1 MTTGNENQIIQILQN
16 AGFHNVQIKSGT
28 LYMEDPGCIIRNFE
42 TFMEYAWIVIVTIT
56 GLMLFA
62 WAISMLRGAKNNIIS
77 NLKNL
82 ILIFMVLSVVP
93 PVLNLIYG
101 GDIFSTTCRQV
112 SISMSRVNE
121 LMNIRKQKIADEQIE
136 IIDIFDS
143 GQIINQN
150 D

>member
-28 LYMEDPGCIIRNFE
+28 LYMEDPGCVIRNFE
-42 TFMEYAWIVIVTIT
+42 TFMEYAWVVIVAIT

-62 WAISMLRGAKNNIIS
+62 WAVSMLRGAKNDIFS

-82 ILIFMVLSVVP
+82 MMIFIVLSVVP
-93 PVLNLIYG
+93 PALNLIYG
-101 GDIFSTTCRQV
+101 GDIFGTTCRQIT
-112 SISMSRVNE
+112 ISMSRVNE
-121 LMNIRKQKIADEQIE
+121 LMDMRKQKIADEQIE